1 MKKLFLKK
9 LFLKIK
15 ERILMMILMIS
26 KRSVL
31 EIIMMRIVSV
41 VVIVGAFIGGVFCVM
56 LIGSMLI

>member
-15 ERILMMILMIS
+15 ENSDDDSHDIETKCVRDNHDENCECC
-26 KRSVL
+26 VT
-31 EIIMMRIVSV
+31 
-41 VVIVGAFIGGVFCVM
+41 GAFIGGVFCVM